1 MTPLVAKASIQETT
15 SSLAEILNCWESL
28 IVDRSKE
35 APSERAILR
44 KESSVSSSPRAKQHV
59 EIDLVPLLRRV
70 QDLRLVKHE
79 LHPKVQHQVLAFNP
93 DECSCNGGPM
103 TPGRCM
109 DYARDYVALRYPD
122 QEVVSVL
129 RLEER
134 HGDGSRRFACH
145 LGVNRSDLATGLRL
159 DEGAARRAA
168 AARAATVRALDER
181 YGLRQLERGRAN
193 SHAHARQSSRAER
206 EMARRGRAGGSENA
220 RAAVARRVEEV
231 GRMRS
236 CPDRMAELERRLTRD
251 GVRMRRGARGGLQYE
266 FRSRSLG
273 GTRRVSGARLG
284 FARDRRTGVVVR
296 FTARGIRE
304 GLEAFRALERVAERQ
319 YEQEDGRS

>member
-1 MTPLVAKASIQETT
+1 M
-15 SSLAEILNCWESL
+15 N
-28 IVDRSKE
+28 
-35 APSERAILR
+35 PSAIAAAATAAALGHNRPGRAGAR
-44 KESSVSSSPRAKQHV
+44 CTYM
-59 EIDLVPLLRRV
+59 
-70 QDLRLVKHE
+70 
-79 LHPKVQHQVLAFNP
+79 QHQVLAFNP

-122 QEVVSVL
+122 QEVVVVL
-129 RLEER
+129 HLEECR
-134 HGDGSRRFACH
+134 GDGSRRFACH

-159 DEGAARRAA
+159 DERAA

-193 SHAHARQSSRAER
+193 SRAHARQPSRAER
-206 EMARRGRAGGSENA
+206 EMARRGRAGDSENA
-220 RAAVARRVEEV
+220 RVRAAVARGVEEV

-236 CPDRMAELERRLTRD
+236 CPDRMGELERRLARD

-296 FTARGIRE
+296 LTARGIRE
-304 GLEAFRALERVAERQ
+304 GIEAFRALERAAERQ
-319 YEQEDGRS
+319 YEQGDGRA

>member
-1 MTPLVAKASIQETT
+1 M
-15 SSLAEILNCWESL
+15 
-28 IVDRSKE
+28 
-35 APSERAILR
+35 
-44 KESSVSSSPRAKQHV
+44 
-59 EIDLVPLLRRV
+59 
-70 QDLRLVKHE
+70 
-79 LHPKVQHQVLAFNP
+79 QHQVLAFNP

-129 RLEER
+129 HLEECR
-134 HGDGSRRFACH
+134 GDGSRRFACH

-159 DEGAARRAA
+159 DEGPARRAA
-168 AARAATVRALDER
+168 AARAATVRALNER
-181 YGLRQLERGRAN
+181 YGLRQLERGRA
-193 SHAHARQSSRAER
+193 
-206 EMARRGRAGGSENA
+206 GGSENARA

-304 GLEAFRALERVAERQ
+304 GLEAFRALERAAERQ
-319 YEQEDGRS
+319 YEQGDGRS

>member
-1 MTPLVAKASIQETT
+1 
-15 SSLAEILNCWESL
+15 
-28 IVDRSKE
+28 
-35 APSERAILR
+35 
-44 KESSVSSSPRAKQHV
+44 
-59 EIDLVPLLRRV
+59 
-70 QDLRLVKHE
+70 
-79 LHPKVQHQVLAFNP
+79 
-93 DECSCNGGPM
+93 M

-109 DYARDYVALRYPD
+109 DYARGYVALRYPD

-129 RLEER
+129 HLEECR
-134 HGDGSRRFACH
+134 GDGSRRFACH

-159 DEGAARRAA
+159 DEGPARRAA
-168 AARAATVRALDER
+168 AARAATV
-181 YGLRQLERGRAN
+181 
-193 SHAHARQSSRAER
+193 
-206 EMARRGRAGGSENA
+206 

-236 CPDRMAELERRLTRD
+236 CPDRMAELERRLARD

-304 GLEAFRALERVAERQ
+304 GLEAFRALERAAERQ
-319 YEQEDGRS
+319 YEQGDGRS

>member
-1 MTPLVAKASIQETT
+1 M
-15 SSLAEILNCWESL
+15 
-28 IVDRSKE
+28 
-35 APSERAILR
+35 
-44 KESSVSSSPRAKQHV
+44 
-59 EIDLVPLLRRV
+59 LRRV

-109 DYARDYVALRYPD
+109 DYAWDYVALRYPD

-129 RLEER
+129 HLEECR
-134 HGDGSRRFACH
+134 GDGGRRFACH

-181 YGLRQLERGRAN
+181 YGLRQLERGRA
-193 SHAHARQSSRAER
+193 
-206 EMARRGRAGGSENA
+206 GGSENARA

-284 FARDRRTGVVVR
+284 FVRDRRTGVVVR

-304 GLEAFRALERVAERQ
+304 GLEAFRALERAAERQ
-319 YEQEDGRS
+319 YEQERGGNQR

>member
-1 MTPLVAKASIQETT
+1 M
-15 SSLAEILNCWESL
+15 
-28 IVDRSKE
+28 
-35 APSERAILR
+35 
-44 KESSVSSSPRAKQHV
+44 
-59 EIDLVPLLRRV
+59 
-70 QDLRLVKHE
+70 
-79 LHPKVQHQVLAFNP
+79 QHQVLAFNP
-93 DECSCNGGPM
+93 DECSCNGGSM

-129 RLEER
+129 HLEECR
-134 HGDGSRRFACH
+134 GDGSRRFACH

-159 DEGAARRAA
+159 DEGPARRAA

-193 SHAHARQSSRAER
+193 SRAHARQPSRVER

-220 RAAVARRVEEV
+220 RARAAVARRVEAV

-236 CPDRMAELERRLTRD
+236 CPDRMAELERRLARD

-273 GTRRVSGARLG
+273 GTHRVPGARLG

-304 GLEAFRALERVAERQ
+304 GLEAFRALERAAERQ

>member
-1 MTPLVAKASIQETT
+1 
-15 SSLAEILNCWESL
+15 
-28 IVDRSKE
+28 
-35 APSERAILR
+35 
-44 KESSVSSSPRAKQHV
+44 
-59 EIDLVPLLRRV
+59 
-70 QDLRLVKHE
+70 
-79 LHPKVQHQVLAFNP
+79 
-93 DECSCNGGPM
+93 
-103 TPGRCM
+103 M

-129 RLEER
+129 HLEECR
-134 HGDGSRRFACH
+134 GDGSRRFACH
-145 LGVNRSDLATGLRL
+145 LGVNGSDLATGLRL
-159 DEGAARRAA
+159 DEGPARRAA

-193 SHAHARQSSRAER
+193 SRAHARQPSRAER

-236 CPDRMAELERRLTRD
+236 CPDRMAELERRLDRD

>member
-1 MTPLVAKASIQETT
+1 M
-15 SSLAEILNCWESL
+15 
-28 IVDRSKE
+28 
-35 APSERAILR
+35 
-44 KESSVSSSPRAKQHV
+44 
-59 EIDLVPLLRRV
+59 LRRV

-129 RLEER
+129 HLEECR
-134 HGDGSRRFACH
+134 GDGSRRFACH

-159 DEGAARRAA
+159 DEGP
-168 AARAATVRALDER
+168 VR
-181 YGLRQLERGRAN
+181 
-193 SHAHARQSSRAER
+193 
-206 EMARRGRAGGSENA
+206 

-236 CPDRMAELERRLTRD
+236 CPDRMAELERRLDRD

>member
-59 EIDLVPLLRRV
+59 EIGLVPLLRRV

-134 HGDGSRRFACH
+134 RGDGSRRFACH

-181 YGLRQLERGRAN
+181 YGLRQLE
-193 SHAHARQSSRAER
+193 
-206 EMARRGRAGGSENA
+206 RGRAGGSENA

>member
-1 MTPLVAKASIQETT
+1 M
-15 SSLAEILNCWESL
+15 
-28 IVDRSKE
+28 
-35 APSERAILR
+35 
-44 KESSVSSSPRAKQHV
+44 
-59 EIDLVPLLRRV
+59 LRRV

-109 DYARDYVALRYPD
+109 DYARDYVALRYPN

-129 RLEER
+129 HLEECR
-134 HGDGSRRFACH
+134 GDGSRRFACH

-159 DEGAARRAA
+159 DEGPARRAA

-193 SHAHARQSSRAER
+193 SRAHARQPSRAER
-206 EMARRGRAGGSENA
+206 EMARRGRAGGSENARA

-236 CPDRMAELERRLTRD
+236 CPDRMAELERRLARD
-251 GVRMRRGARGGLQYE
+251 GLQYE

-304 GLEAFRALERVAERQ
+304 GLEAFRALERAAERQ

>member
-1 MTPLVAKASIQETT
+1 M
-15 SSLAEILNCWESL
+15 
-28 IVDRSKE
+28 
-35 APSERAILR
+35 
-44 KESSVSSSPRAKQHV
+44 
-59 EIDLVPLLRRV
+59 LRRV
-70 QDLRLVKHE
+70 QDLRLAKHE

-129 RLEER
+129 HLEECR
-134 HGDGSRRFACH
+134 GDGSRRFACH
-145 LGVNRSDLATGLRL
+145 FGVNRSDLATGLRL

-193 SHAHARQSSRAER
+193 SRAHARQPS
-206 EMARRGRAGGSENA
+206 

-251 GVRMRRGARGGLQYE
+251 GVRMRRGARGGPQYE

-304 GLEAFRALERVAERQ
+304 GLEAFRALERAAERQ
-319 YEQEDGRS
+319 YEQGDGRS

>member
-1 MTPLVAKASIQETT
+1 M
-15 SSLAEILNCWESL
+15 
-28 IVDRSKE
+28 
-35 APSERAILR
+35 
-44 KESSVSSSPRAKQHV
+44 
-59 EIDLVPLLRRV
+59 LRRV

-109 DYARDYVALRYPD
+109 DYARGYVALRYPD

-129 RLEER
+129 HLEECR
-134 HGDGSRRFACH
+134 GDGSRRFACH

-159 DEGAARRAA
+159 DEGPARRAA
-168 AARAATVRALDER
+168 AARAATV
-181 YGLRQLERGRAN
+181 
-193 SHAHARQSSRAER
+193 
-206 EMARRGRAGGSENA
+206 

-236 CPDRMAELERRLTRD
+236 CPDRMAELERRLARD

-266 FRSRSLG
+266 FRSRPLG

-304 GLEAFRALERVAERQ
+304 GLEAFRALERAAERQ
-319 YEQEDGRS
+319 YEQGDGRS

>member
-1 MTPLVAKASIQETT
+1 M
-15 SSLAEILNCWESL
+15 
-28 IVDRSKE
+28 
-35 APSERAILR
+35 
-44 KESSVSSSPRAKQHV
+44 
-59 EIDLVPLLRRV
+59 LRRV
-70 QDLRLVKHE
+70 QNLRLVKHE
-79 LHPKVQHQVLAFNP
+79 LHPKMQHQVLAFNP
-93 DECSCNGGPM
+93 DERSCNGGPM

-129 RLEER
+129 HLEECR
-134 HGDGSRRFACH
+134 GDGSRRFACH

-159 DEGAARRAA
+159 DEGPARRAA

-181 YGLRQLERGRAN
+181 YDLRQLERGRA
-193 SHAHARQSSRAER
+193 
-206 EMARRGRAGGSENA
+206 GGSKNARA
-220 RAAVARRVEEV
+220 RAAVARRIEAV

-236 CPDRMAELERRLTRD
+236 CPDRMAELERRLARD

-304 GLEAFRALERVAERQ
+304 GLEAFRALERAAERQ
-319 YEQEDGRS
+319 YEQEDGRP